1 MNHGLISNLKTAL
14 QQSLPGMGAHQQLM
28 PERKAI
34 EDLEFSQ
41 LKPKLSAVL
50 VLLYPKNGQWH
61 IVYIKRSTYP
71 GVHSGQISFPG
82 GKMEPSDSSLADTA
96 LREAEEEIGVSSKD
110 VQLLGKL
117 SDLYVPPSNFLIKP
131 YVGVIEQG
139 QSFRPEPKEVSMVI
153 ELQLDYFFQAEKLV
167 KRKWPVNSKLQR
179 EVKGYSYQEHL
190 IWGAT
195 GMITHELVEVLK
207 GFR

>member
-14 QQSLPGMGAHQQLM
+14 QHSLPGMGAHQQLM

-131 YVGVIEQG
+131 YVGVIERG
-139 QSFRPEPKEVSMVI
+139 QLFRPEPKEVSMVI